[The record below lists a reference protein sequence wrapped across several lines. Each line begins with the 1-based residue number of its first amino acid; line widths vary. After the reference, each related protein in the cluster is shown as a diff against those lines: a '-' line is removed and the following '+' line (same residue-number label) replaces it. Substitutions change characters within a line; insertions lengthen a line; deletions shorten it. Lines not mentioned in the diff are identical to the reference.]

1 MQITFQGD
9 TICPLD
15 KVSTAL
21 EPAQHQR
28 TYAIQCDIYF
38 SRNGTHWYF
47 RSEHPLFDKHT
58 CFSFKPRDSQPSVPL
73 VDGSNLTGI
82 GFNTTRVKLLG
93 LMRSGHKPTTLA
105 TQGCCSLHTPP
116 VYRVVQNGIAGWQY
130 ILLPVDRYCDT
141 QSGVSPGPELLYQ
154 AQQITI
160 RFTAM
165 DPHQT
170 TAVPRQTQ
178 AGSPS
183 HTFRELAAIHLLAG
197 SK

>member
-9 TICPLD
+9 TTCPLD

-28 TYAIQCDIYF
+28 THAIQCDICF

-93 LMRSGHKPTTLA
+93 LKRSGHKPTTLA
-105 TQGCCSLHTPP
+105 TQGCCSLHTPRSIGW
-116 VYRVVQNGIAGWQY
+116 YRMVLRVGSISCCLLTDIVTLNWEYLLARNCY
-130 ILLPVDRYCDT
+130 IKRSKLP
-141 QSGVSPGPELLYQ
+141 SGSLQWTPY
-154 AQQITI
+154 
-160 RFTAM
+160 
-165 DPHQT
+165 QT
-170 TAVPRQTQ
+170 TAVPRQAQ